1 MGSLFSK
8 PKMPE
13 TVSETITDAD
23 REAIMAAANAE
34 SQRLRKRRGFASSIF
49 TSVSGDTSIPTTLK
63 AKLGE

>member
-8 PKMPE
+8 PKMPGTALAPMAE
-13 TVSETITDAD
+13 AD
-23 REAIMAAANAE
+23 LEAIREAANAE